1 MIARDG
7 KMAFMKHERA
17 GCFFMAACLAGL
29 AQWAHG
35 AEDAGRRLI
44 AIQAPQH
51 DPLYLDAASVQ
62 RSGSSVSF
70 KYLLDV
76 LSAPDDS
83 GKPREWRSNEI
94 EASIDCQRHTVVV
107 RKLVT
112 YPGPRGS
119 GAATAVHS
127 FSVPAV
133 RPAPIAPKSTFA
145 YLESHVCR
153 GS

>member
-1 MIARDG
+1 MIARDES
-7 KMAFMKHERA
+7 MPFMNRRHLPLL
-17 GCFFMAACLAGL
+17 ACLAG
-29 AQWAHG
+29 AVPSAHG

-51 DPLYLDAASVQ
+51 DPLYLDAGSVQ

-76 LSAPDDS
+76 LSAPDES
-83 GKPREWRSNEI
+83 GKAREWRSNEI
-94 EASIDCQRHTVVV
+94 EASIDCRRHTVIV
-107 RKLVT
+107 RKLVA

-127 FSVPAV
+127 FSAPGVKPE
-133 RPAPIAPKSTFA
+133 PIAPKSTFA
-145 YLESHVCR
+145 YLERHVCR
-153 GS
+153 GG